1 MGEMV
6 IIPPHT
12 ESLQWDIDV
21 PLLTN
26 RYMLAALAKAMLGAG
41 GIVTALVGLLLGL
54 QGAWHSIA
62 HIALLLLAISIG
74 LFVLGV
80 AAMAF
85 PFRNRLASRFTIDKH
100 GVHLTVTDGTVRG
113 TNRLA
118 FWMGLAL
125 GSGAAAGSGLLA
137 ATHESQALRWSGS
150 FRTIPEPAT
159 RSIAFCNGWR
169 TLLRVY
175 CLPDNFSLAVDLVNR
190 EMAAHGTASRVA
202 KRSPVVSYVARTLLV
217 TVTCLPI
224 LAIAEI
230 YSFSL
235 LPPFVLLCF
244 GVAMVWFVRP
254 LAWVVLGMVG
264 VIALLVVSGALEER
278 TGYFNHAH
286 YLRYQM
292 LSGDSWALTALAAAG
307 AATLV
312 WLSVATLRGHIQP
325 ALAQDL
331 MDGGND
337 A

>member
-1 MGEMV
+1 M
-6 IIPPHT
+6 
-12 ESLQWDIDV
+12 
-21 PLLTN
+21 
-26 RYMLAALAKAMLGAG
+26 
-41 GIVTALVGLLLGL
+41 
-54 QGAWHSIA
+54 
-62 HIALLLLAISIG
+62 
-74 LFVLGV
+74 
-80 AAMAF
+80 
-85 PFRNRLASRFTIDKH
+85 PF
-100 GVHLTVTDGTVRG
+100 
-113 TNRLA
+113 
-118 FWMGLAL
+118 
-125 GSGAAAGSGLLA
+125 
-137 ATHESQALRWSGS
+137 WSGS